1 MKYTKSQLI
10 KAQIKYNKSEVK
22 DPDYFNDITLTKTG
36 AEKRIQHLLFLAN
49 PENKEFWW
57 EFDLTKPGF
66 YWFMFWTVCGLIGF
80 GIITIKIF
88 KWIFG

>member
-1 MKYTKSQLI
+1 MKYTKNQLI
-10 KAQIKYNKSEVK
+10 KAQIKYNIGEKK
-22 DPDYFNDITLTKTG
+22 NPDLYDDITLTKTG
-36 AEKRIQHLLFLAN
+36 AVKRIEHLLILAN
-49 PENKEFWW
+49 PEEKEHWW

-66 YWFMFWTVCGLIGF
+66 YWFTLWTVCGLIGF